1 MAGTR
6 LQIVGSFVLFALLA
20 SPIAWFLTQVERVP
34 LPVERIQQLS
44 WNASRFAGP
53 DKFEVTIYSQDPVN
67 KAGLLTSSGPH
78 VVYKRKTLDLD
89 ASQSVA
95 LKRAISESLQAT
107 DDALETLVSTE
118 QERQRRFDV
127 FLLCNQDATDSPLL
141 VVGKH
146 RHAWSSQCA
155 VSQGDA
161 VHAAIERLTQRHL
174 FPSGSSPSDQQV
186 APTETRAARMAL
198 RYRLEF
204 SLLKEDPAT
213 PWNVNL
219 ATLVERYM
227 GALIQKLGAVAAFT
241 VETQVTQY
249 ARLAKEVTPN
259 ADGTEFYLNAADLKQ
274 VRGFK
279 STNDFLDA
287 SVLDDGEQVL
297 HFMAALPEAT
307 HSPLFIRPD
316 DGKQQSGGLATSFE
330 LPGWGIAVILNPHAL
345 SSSPAASAVTD
356 EVTSSP
362 AATKEKELQRAMG
375 LFVTQFRTLLGVP
388 SFIQR
393 QRSEDASRRTLLFL
407 PSPMDGIADW
417 ELDEIMRSRFKRHMQ
432 AAIETLQST
441 VELVETLPELSVLQR
456 VQTRVETAVTRL
468 EAILCNQQQQQ
479 ECIPASDL
487 RNLLVL
493 ARQAAA
499 LTDAAYYDHTM
510 IRQLY
515 FPQEQMLGVYAPLLA
530 PLILPFLLGFVRE
543 LRRWKAKR
551 AAKKKKKEKKLQ

>member
-20 SPIAWFLTQVERVP
+20 SPVAWILTQVERVP

-53 DKFEVTIYSQDPVN
+53 DKFEVTIYSQDPSN
-67 KAGLLTSSGPH
+67 KAGWSLPSSAAH
-78 VVYKRKTLDLD
+78 VVYKRETLDLD
-89 ASQSVA
+89 ASQSAA
-95 LKRAISESLQAT
+95 LNRALSESLQAT
-107 DDALETLVSTE
+107 DDALETLVPTE
-118 QERQRRFDV
+118 QERQRRFNV

-161 VHAAIERLTQRHL
+161 VHAAIERLAQRHL
-174 FPSGSSPSDQQV
+174 FPSSSSPSDQQQT

-198 RYRLEF
+198 RYRLQF
-204 SLLKEDPAT
+204 SLLKENPTT

-227 GALIQKLGAVAAFT
+227 GALIQKLGAVADFT

-249 ARLAKEVTPN
+249 ARLAKEVTPSV
-259 ADGTEFYLNAADLKQ
+259 DGTEFYLNAADLKQ
-274 VRGFK
+274 FK

-297 HFMAALPEAT
+297 HFMAALPDVT
-307 HSPLFIRPD
+307 HSPLFIRSD

-345 SSSPAASAVTD
+345 SSNPVTSAVTD

-388 SFIQR
+388 SFTQR

-407 PSPMDGIADW
+407 PSPVDGIADW
-417 ELDEIMRSRFKRHMQ
+417 ELDEIMRSRFEKHMQ

-479 ECIPASDL
+479 QECIPAADL

-551 AAKKKKKEKKLQ
+551 AAKKEKLQ